1 MTPEQ
6 EARAAAERD
15 PSPRYDDGRP
25 KMHRHF
31 AEFAVHLDE
40 ECDRPSTRRRVYLF
54 DTDELEAH
62 EAWIAERAEARITEL
77 EASVSGVSVMW
88 SKKFTDMEGRAL
100 RAEAEV
106 REYRSAICF
115 EVTCLN
121 CAKLLD
127 KLASA
132 EAALADLRG
141 GATTVEIG
149 GQVMT
154 QAQFDAARYPLLHP
168 NPGPTAPGGTG
179 NDRPTLSPGSRPTH
193 GKGSNLPPAPL
204 AKEPSE

>member
-106 REYRSAICF
+106 REYRSAITF

-127 KLASA
+127 KLARA
-132 EAALADLRG
+132 EAARADAEHSANRWHGEAERLRS

-168 NPGPTAPGGTG
+168 DPGPTLRGGPYPY
-179 NDRPTLSPGSRPTH
+179 DPT
-193 GKGSNLPPAPL
+193 L
-204 AKEPSE
+204 AKEPNE